1 MPHTTLC
8 VRGCACN
15 VLARETV
22 MSART
27 QRQRCENLA
36 DDAHIGKPFA
46 ESSRVDEED
55 FDCGGIESAQRRR
68 RGTQHEQCVKTSTQI
83 HTHDMHRHPHA
94 RMHTP
99 HTARTR
105 AHVMRH
111 AVLDLLKYAEV
122 TAATRMR

>member
-1 MPHTTLC
+1 MAGLNPHN
-8 VRGCACN
+8 G
-15 VLARETV
+15 
-22 MSART
+22 
-27 QRQRCENLA
+27 A
-36 DDAHIGKPFA
+36 DAGHNT
-46 ESSRVDEED
+46 S
-55 FDCGGIESAQRRR
+55 R